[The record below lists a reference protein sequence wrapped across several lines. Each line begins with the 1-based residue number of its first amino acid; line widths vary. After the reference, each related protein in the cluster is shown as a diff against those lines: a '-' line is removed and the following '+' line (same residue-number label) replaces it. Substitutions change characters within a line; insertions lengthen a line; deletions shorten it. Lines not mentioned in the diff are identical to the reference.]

1 MARTRYDRGVD
12 SAYLTDNFLIAMPTL
27 EDPNFQRSV
36 TYVCQHNESGAL
48 GIVVNQASEITIA
61 EILGQLQIDCANQA
75 WGAQMVMI
83 GGPVH
88 RDRGFVL
95 HDTTPEWDSS
105 LRVTDDLMLTTSRDI
120 LEALATGQGPE
131 RAILALGYAG
141 WDAGQLESEM
151 LENSWLSCPA
161 DADLLFEK
169 PSEELWMA
177 AAHRLGI
184 DLNRLSGIAGHA

>member
-1 MARTRYDRGVD
+1 MD
-12 SAYLTDNFLIAMPTL
+12 LTDNFLIAMPTL

-48 GIVVNQASEITIA
+48 GIVVNQASEISIS
-61 EILGQLQIDCANQA
+61 EILGQLEIDCANES

-95 HDTTPEWDSS
+95 HDTTDEWDSS
-105 LRVTDDLMLTTSRDI
+105 LRVTDALMLTTSRDI
-120 LEALATGQGPE
+120 LEALASGRGPE
-131 RAILALGYAG
+131 RALLALGYAG

-161 DADLLFEK
+161 DADLLFDR

-184 DLNRLSGIAGHA
+184 DLNRLSGTVGHA